1 MERTK
6 FEIEQAK
13 VPTTSSDYSKINSEE
28 HASPD
33 NGSKPIETMA
43 WMKLFGF
50 IR

>member
-13 VPTTSSDYSKINSEE
+13 VPTTSSDYSEFNSEE

-33 NGSKPIETMA
+33 NGSKPIVA
-43 WMKLFGF
+43 VARMKLLGL